1 MRVSF
6 IITIFVGALLLFL
19 VQPMVGKILLPLLG
33 GTPAVWNIC
42 MLFFQAMLLAGY
54 AYAHLLTKLR
64 DSRWQIVVHAIV
76 MAAALIAL
84 PIALRSGST
93 APTDGSPMMWLL
105 GALLL
110 SVGLP
115 FFVVSTSSPL
125 LQRWFA
131 TTGDPSARDPYFLY
145 AASNAGS
152 LLALLAY
159 PLLVEPLLSLEDQRT
174 TWSVGYGAFLVLT
187 MACGVAV
194 LRRVRSGGG
203 PVGADAPEPPAPP
216 PPSRRDYAKWV
227 MLAFVPSSLMLGA
240 TQHITTDVAAI
251 PLFWVIPL
259 AIYLL
264 TFVLAFS
271 RRKIICLGLSN
282 RMLNILTFPV
292 LAISARWSSLPVS
305 MILGL
310 HFMLLFF
317 AAMMCHGRLAES
329 RPHPRFL
336 TAFFLAIAVGGSLGG
351 IFNAIIA
358 PWLFDTVLEYPLLIA
373 VAFFLRN
380 RQMAGQLPP
389 AVTKWV
395 HRGLDFGVLAMTA
408 AYVPLYTFLPGV
420 DVVEMERTFF
430 GVHWVVADED
440 QRWTAYYQ
448 GTTLHGI
455 QMADD
460 PGRSMGYYH
469 DDTGIGQVYLR
480 LAGDPRLERVG
491 IVGLGTGALAAR
503 IEPGQHHTFYE
514 IDPAVVRIARNP
526 DLFTYLSDAR
536 EPPSIVL
543 GDGRLSLAREPDD
556 QFGMIV
562 IDAFSSD
569 AIPAH
574 LLTTEAIDLYF
585 RKLVPDGLLI
595 IHVTNRHLDLGRL
608 VAGLARD
615 RGLIL
620 GEWMGA
626 YEVEPSFD
634 EGRFDARW
642 LVMARDLG
650 AFAPLLA
657 DPRWQPVV
665 APDDAPVWT
674 DDYSNLLTILKWF

>member
-216 PPSRRDYAKWV
+216 R
-227 MLAFVPSSLMLGA
+227 
-240 TQHITTDVAAI
+240 
-251 PLFWVIPL
+251 
-259 AIYLL
+259 
-264 TFVLAFS
+264 
-271 RRKIICLGLSN
+271 
-282 RMLNILTFPV
+282 
-292 LAISARWSSLPVS
+292 
-305 MILGL
+305 
-310 HFMLLFF
+310 
-317 AAMMCHGRLAES
+317 
-329 RPHPRFL
+329 
-336 TAFFLAIAVGGSLGG
+336 
-351 IFNAIIA
+351 
-358 PWLFDTVLEYPLLIA
+358 
-373 VAFFLRN
+373 
-380 RQMAGQLPP
+380 
-389 AVTKWV
+389 
-395 HRGLDFGVLAMTA
+395 HRG
-408 AYVPLYTFLPGV
+408 
-420 DVVEMERTFF
+420 
-430 GVHWVVADED
+430 
-440 QRWTAYYQ
+440 
-448 GTTLHGI
+448 GTT
-455 QMADD
+455 
-460 PGRSMGYYH
+460 RSG
-469 DDTGIGQVYLR
+469 
-480 LAGDPRLERVG
+480 
-491 IVGLGTGALAAR
+491 
-503 IEPGQHHTFYE
+503 
-514 IDPAVVRIARNP
+514 
-526 DLFTYLSDAR
+526 
-536 EPPSIVL
+536 
-543 GDGRLSLAREPDD
+543 
-556 QFGMIV
+556 
-562 IDAFSSD
+562 
-569 AIPAH
+569 
-574 LLTTEAIDLYF
+574 
-585 RKLVPDGLLI
+585 
-595 IHVTNRHLDLGRL
+595 
-608 VAGLARD
+608 
-615 RGLIL
+615 
-620 GEWMGA
+620 
-626 YEVEPSFD
+626 
-634 EGRFDARW
+634 
-642 LVMARDLG
+642 
-650 AFAPLLA
+650 
-657 DPRWQPVV
+657 
-665 APDDAPVWT
+665 
-674 DDYSNLLTILKWF
+674 